1 MLTCVP
7 HLPFLLFF
15 YCVAHVIYFLQICEW
30 SVEMGGP
37 AIQNCGVDHWCCHY
51 CGVKFFFPQDLRD
64 HCVTQ
69 HPEMSQ
75 KFLACHSRIT
85 ACCTVCSK
93 YFHHSSLTCLLVKQI
108 ISYFVSLLW
117 FCLSDIRWTHCCRDL
132 ADVWMHITRCCKTKK
147 GKEMANQMS
156 LAWGP
161 WHQPPMTRDASSSCW
176 LGFFFFSEAFECNFM
191 FN

>member
-176 LGFFFFSEAFECNFM
+176 LGFFFFFRGFWM
-191 FN
+191 